1 MRLLLNKC
9 LSMSTVRIDIT
20 AAKQAI
26 RDANKLISDNRNE
39 QVIRDSFT
47 SYLRHI
53 FPDQPSWVIRHI
65 QGSEAAVKIEKRVKS
80 GIGFVD
86 NLVDL
91 SAIEYESN
99 LTVQAKFNT
108 GYNQVK
114 DYCSS
119 LVNKGHDPELIVG
132 ILSDTVRW
140 YAYEIDLEQLPEG
153 PCSGENIALKELEF
167 IDCANVNDVSA
178 NSLIRFLSKYLG
190 RIGARPVTAYSI
202 SKDLGFDSPFCQTH
216 IQPLATSVKKAF
228 QDNPK
233 YSNLIAE
240 LWCSFVSYLRE
251 EGVSDQFDLTTYV
264 DEYYIQTLGKLICA
278 NYIEGRALSSEEA
291 ELTTILNGIFFE
303 NKGLINFVEYD
314 YFGWLN
320 TEPYLREILPIAS
333 AIQQDL
339 VAYNFKASTEED
351 LFGQLMAQL
360 ANRSQ
365 RILLGQEW
373 TPSWLSHK
381 LVHHVVEKVPNAEPL
396 RLIDMCCGSGSM
408 VVETIKITKER
419 IQSTEADASPERKL
433 HLLVQSITGFDIDPL
448 AVMLSK
454 INWVLTAIDWLQPLG
469 SHSVSIPIYHADSLF
484 AITPVSSNFD
494 SQEQSVYSLK
504 VAEHSI
510 DLPEYLISPE
520 FRRLFDALIDTSYRI
535 IMDLLQQPQSNI
547 AIATIKTYYDPIIAD
562 LDIEISAEQQEQ
574 ILTFLQEFIQK
585 VDALNRDGRNG
596 IWAYILRNSFRPGL
610 VSGQFNGLISN
621 PPWLALSKIA
631 NNPYQLILK
640 QKAEAF
646 NIKPAG
652 SSHLHIE
659 LATIFLLHA
668 IKRYLV
674 DNARVACIVP
684 ETVLNG
690 HHHNPFRKF
699 QFLTS
704 SDPVSF
710 DIEEIWKV
718 QEGVFKN
725 NAVILYGRKG
735 NPEVELETP
744 IPGKLML
751 PNGTLTATFFYRN
764 KQGERTAWSEQQL
777 NVTDTGFYNPAN
789 FRQGADIMPRNLL
802 FYETASTTNSRLLST
817 KSINPATSP
826 LAFTL
831 KDAKNNLSFI
841 LSERLL
847 PADLFFDVVTS
858 NLLTPFDLAPVQ
870 KALLPIRKNSSGT
883 WEMIPTVELNAKGL
897 VTRNTFQE
905 ICRDISPNADIATL
919 FNKINTRGK
928 LVQQIISDNGFIVFT
943 GAGGGKVCSAYI
955 SLNDYNA
962 DRLILDQ
969 TVYWAQ
975 VETED
980 EAVYLTGLLNS
991 EAINSIIEDFQPRGA
1006 FGKRHVHKLPFGVTP
1021 PYDPYQAAHQDV
1033 VSRTRILIQEYE
1045 ALKYSAPEISN
1056 LLNPNSGTLSRRRSM
1071 LYQHIKSL
1079 SAYSEY
1085 EEACKALYGL

>member
-1 MRLLLNKC
+1 MNNINFN
-9 LSMSTVRIDIT
+9 IDV
-20 AAKQAI
+20 AK
-26 RDANKLISDNRNE
+26 RSLTDSLKLIAEGRNE
-39 QVIRDSFT
+39 QVVRDSFT

-53 FPDQPSWVIRHI
+53 FPDQPNWVVRHI
-65 QGSEAAVKIEKRVKS
+65 QGSEAAVKIEKGAKS
-80 GIGFVD
+80 GTGFVD

-99 LTVQAKFNT
+99 LTIQGKRNT

-119 LVNKGHDPELIVG
+119 LVNNGHDPELIVG

-140 YAYEIDLEQLPEG
+140 YAYEIDLDTLPEG
-153 PCSGENIALKELEF
+153 PCSRDNIALKEIEF
-167 IDCANVNDVSA
+167 IDCSNVNDVSA
-178 NSLIRFLSKYLG
+178 NNLIRFLCKYLG

-202 SKDLGFDSPFCQTH
+202 SKDLGFGSPFCKTH
-216 IQPLATSVKKAF
+216 IQSLSASVKKAF

-233 YSNLIAE
+233 YSSLIAE

-251 EGVSDQFDLTTYV
+251 EGVSDQFDLVTYV

-278 NYIEGRALSSEEA
+278 NYIEGKALSSEEA
-291 ELTTILNGIFFE
+291 ELTNILNGVFFE

-339 VAYNFKASTEED
+339 VAYNLKATPDED

-360 ANRSQ
+360 AHRSQ

-381 LVHHVVEKVPNAEPL
+381 LVQHVAEKIPNAEPL

-408 VVETIKITKER
+408 VVETIKIAKER
-419 IQSTEADASPERKL
+419 VVNSEADASPERRL

-454 INWVLTAIDWLQPLG
+454 INWVLTAMDWLQPLG

-484 AITPVSSNFD
+484 AITPVSNNVNSE
-494 SQEQSVYSLK
+494 EQSVYSLRI
-504 VAEHSI
+504 AEHSI

-547 AIATIKTYYDPIIAD
+547 TETTVKTYYDSIIAD
-562 LDIEISAEQQEQ
+562 LDIEVSADQQGQ
-574 ILTFLQEFIQK
+574 ILTFIQEFIEK

-610 VSGQFNGLISN
+610 VAGQFNGLVSN

-631 NNPYQLILK
+631 HNPYQLILK

-646 NIKPAG
+646 HIKPAG

-668 IKRYLV
+668 IKKYLV
-674 DNARVACIVP
+674 DDARVACIVP

-699 QFLTS
+699 QFFTS
-704 SDPVSF
+704 SDPIPF

-725 NAVILYGRKG
+725 NAVILYGKKG
-735 NPEVELETP
+735 NPQIASETP

-751 PNGTLTATFFYRN
+751 PDGTLTTTLFYRN

-777 NVTDTGFYNPAN
+777 NDIGTGFYNPAN
-789 FRQGADIMPRNLL
+789 FRQGADIMPRSLL
-802 FYETASTTNSRLLST
+802 FYETTPTANAGLLSV

-831 KDAKNNLSFI
+831 KDAKKNLSFS

-847 PADLFFDVVTS
+847 PVDLFFDVVTS
-858 NLLTPFDLAPVQ
+858 NLLTAFDLAPVQ
-870 KALLPIRKNSSGT
+870 KALLPIRKDNSGI
-883 WEMIPTVELNAKGL
+883 WEMIPTVELNAKGV

-905 ICRDISPNADIATL
+905 ICRDISPTADVTFL
-919 FNKINTRGK
+919 FNAINTRGK
-928 LVQQIISDNGFIVFT
+928 LTQQNVADSGFIVFT
-943 GAGGGKVCSAYI
+943 GAGGGKVCSTYI
-955 SLNDYNA
+955 SLDDYDA

-980 EAVYLTGLLNS
+980 EAIYLTGLLNS
-991 EAINSIIEDFQPRGA
+991 DAINSIIEDFQPRGA

-1021 PYDPYQAAHQDV
+1021 PYDPEQAAHQDV
-1033 VSRTRILIQEYE
+1033 VSKTRLLIQEYE
-1045 ALKYSAPEISN
+1045 ALKHLTPEIIT
-1056 LLNPNSGTLSRRRSM
+1056 LLNPNSGTLSRRRSK
-1071 LYQHIKSL
+1071 LYQEIKSL
-1079 SAYSEY
+1079 NAYNEY